1 MPNRGLLTVI
11 APLLLVACASDPPAQ
26 TGAQRV
32 NAIADA
38 YRAGLLEQQ
47 PELAYFAGIEL
58 ESHDGLSDNS
68 PAALARWEKREDGWL
83 KAVHAIDANALVGT
97 TEWITLGAMREQLE
111 ASVQLRVCHS
121 ESWQTVNHMESWHTT
136 FATLAELQPVDTE
149 AHRNQALAR
158 WRKIA
163 PYIRQEIPNLRGG
176 LEHKYSAARAVA
188 ERMLK
193 QLDGMI
199 AAPLDENHPYASP
212 AKRSTDA
219 EFKKQFLALLG
230 DEVLPAMREYRAFL
244 ADEYLPHARTAL
256 AVTTLPDGMACY
268 QAMLRSYTTL
278 SRTPAEVKA
287 LGEKVVDANRQEVQA
302 LGKKLFGIDDL
313 PTILA
318 QAKTAPDNQFANP
331 ADTLAG
337 SREMVL
343 RAEAAMPRYFGQVPT
358 QHVSVEPI
366 PAYEDGAGASSHY
379 EPPQADGTPGIYRI
393 SLLRPGG
400 TTRSEAEVTAFHETW
415 PGHHLQIAYAQRI
428 RDAHPLMQLIF
439 NSGYVEGW
447 ARYAENLSE
456 EAGLYHTDYA
466 KLQRR
471 AWPARGMVVDP
482 GIHAFGW
489 TREQAIAFIME
500 AGRDNEQ
507 SAGNLVDRIAAIP
520 GQLTAYDSGAQEFFA
535 LRRQAEAT
543 LGNKFDIR
551 AFHDAVL
558 GKGTIPLPM
567 LREVTNRWLATQQ
580 AAP

>member
-1 MPNRGLLTVI
+1 MLSRSLLTLV
-11 APLLLVACASDPPAQ
+11 ASLLLVAWASKPPAQ
-26 TGAQRV
+26 TAAQRV

-38 YRAGLLEQQ
+38 YRAALLKEQ
-47 PELAYFAGIEL
+47 PETAYFAGVEL

-68 PAALARWEKREDGWL
+68 PAALARWEKKEDGWL
-83 KAVHAIDANALVGT
+83 EAVRAIDANALVGT

-111 ASVQLRVCHS
+111 ASVQLRVCHV
-121 ESWQTVNHMESWHTT
+121 ESWQTVNHMQSWLTT
-136 FATLAELQPVDTE
+136 FATIAELQPVDTE
-149 AHRNQALAR
+149 AHRDQALAR
-158 WRKIA
+158 WRKVA

-176 LEHKYSAARAVA
+176 LERKYSAARPVA

-193 QLDGMI
+193 QVDGII

-212 AKRSTDA
+212 AKRSADA
-219 EFKKQFLALLG
+219 AFKKQFLALLG
-230 DEVLPAMREYRAFL
+230 DQVLPAIREYQAFL
-244 ADEYLPHARTAL
+244 ADQYIPRARTTL

-268 QAMLRSYTTL
+268 QAMLRGYTTL
-278 SRTPAEVKA
+278 NRTPAEIKA
-287 LGEKVVDANRQEVQA
+287 LGEKVVNENREAAEA
-302 LGKKLFGIDDL
+302 LGERLFGSRDL
-313 PTILA
+313 RSVLA
-318 QAKTAPDNQFANP
+318 QAKTAPDNQFASP
-331 ADTLAG
+331 EETLAA

-379 EPPQADGTPGIYRI
+379 DPPQANGTPGIYRI

-456 EAGLYHTDYA
+456 EAGLYHTEYA

-489 TREQAIAFIME
+489 TREQAVAFIME

-507 SAGNLVDRIAAIP
+507 TAGNMVDRIAAIP

-535 LRRQAEAT
+535 LRREAQAT

-551 AFHDAVL
+551 TFHDAVL

-567 LREVTNRWLATQQ
+567 LREVTQRWLATQQ
-580 AAP
+580 SAP